1 MVYLTPFNVPKEEY
15 EGLIARR
22 EYWDDGGDEWNWSSI
37 EEKIVRLAQFV
48 QQGGNLSKIINR
60 YAKECGERYRG
71 RIQYCVASYI
81 LKIMYDDLFVI
92 NADAPFV
99 RRIKRLDKIE
109 LVKLL
114 SSQLKSSVTKSSVLD
129 SDYKEHENWI
139 IKYNGKQSPDE
150 LLDKIESKYWKDY
163 STYDSRADIWWDGLH
178 SLW

>member
-1 MVYLTPFNVPKEEY
+1 MIYLTPFNVPIEKY
-15 EGLIARR
+15 EGLVAQR
-22 EYWDDGGDEWNWSSI
+22 EYWDDCGDEWNWSSI

-48 QQGGNLSKIINR
+48 QQGGNLSKIMNR

-81 LKIMYDDLFVI
+81 LKIMFGDLFLI
-92 NADAPFV
+92 NEDAPFV
-99 RRIKRLDKIE
+99 RRIKRLDKNE

-114 SSQLKSSVTKSSVLD
+114 SSQLKTSVTKSSVLD

-139 IKYNGKQSPDE
+139 IKYDSKQSPDE
-150 LLDKIESKYWKDY
+150 LLDKIESKYWNDFT
-163 STYDSRADIWWDGLH
+163 TYDSRADIWWDGVH

>member
-48 QQGGNLSKIINR
+48 QQGGNLNKIINR
-60 YAKECGERYRG
+60 YAKECDERYRR

-81 LKIMYDDLFVI
+81 LKIMLGDLFV
-92 NADAPFV
+92 NNEDAPFV
-99 RRIKRLDKIE
+99 RRIKRLDKKE

-129 SDYKEHENWI
+129 KDYKEHENWI
-139 IKYNGKQSPDE
+139 IKYDSKQSPDE
-150 LLDKIESKYWKDY
+150 LLDKIESKYWNDFT
-163 STYDSRADIWWDGLH
+163 TYDSRADIWWDGLH

>member
-22 EYWDDGGDEWNWSSI
+22 EYWDDGCDEWNWSSI
-37 EEKIVRLAQFV
+37 EQKIVRLAEFV

-129 SDYKEHENWI
+129 SDYKVHDNWI
-139 IKYNGKQSPDE
+139 IKYDSKQSPDE
-150 LLDKIESKYWKDY
+150 LLDKIESKYWEDY
-163 STYDSRADIWWDGLH
+163 NTYDSRADIWWDGLH